1 MPRFSVKYVDFRGG
15 AHEQSVTAES
25 EQAARRRFE
34 ASGQHVRILHV
45 RMVRETREEDGRG
58 ASIAARRLD
67 LEQFVVFNEQFL
79 ALIRAGMPIPQSLEL
94 LAGNVRS
101 KALAGRIAAVRD
113 QVKVGVPLS
122 DAFAKAGEFPAI
134 YVTSLLAG
142 ERSGAL
148 DSVLERYINYQKL
161 SLAIR
166 KKLLVSLIYPAVLV
180 VLVAVLV
187 VFLVTYVVPEFSQL
201 YETMDAEL
209 PASTQMLVALGGAS
223 RDHAIPIL
231 AGLAAIV
238 GTVFWLLRSGA
249 AAGSLERMTLGAPVV
264 GRLWIRYQVAQ
275 LSRLLSTL
283 LAGGI
288 PLVRAL
294 ETAGESMGSG
304 LLRGTLATVRD
315 RVREG
320 QSLAKSM
327 LETEIFP
334 SLAIEMVRV
343 GESTGALPQML
354 TSVAEFFDEEVQTK
368 TTALLNLVEPAIMIF
383 MGIFVAFVLISLY
396 LPIFSLAG
404 QF

>member
-1 MPRFSVKYVDFRGG
+1 MPQFSVKYVDIRGSAG
-15 AHEQSVTAES
+15 EDIVTAES
-25 EQAARRRFE
+25 EQAARRQFE
-34 ASGQHVRILHV
+34 ASGLRV
-45 RMVRETREEDGRG
+45 RMVREAGEPDGK
-58 ASIAARRLD
+58 AAQTTARRLD
-67 LEQFVVFNEQFL
+67 LGQFVIFNEQFL
-79 ALIRAGMPIPQSLEL
+79 ALIRAGMPIPQSLDL
-94 LAGNVRS
+94 LSGNVRS
-101 KALAGRIAAVRD
+101 KALAARIAAVRD

-122 DAFAKAGEFPAI
+122 EAFAKAGDFPAI

-148 DSVLERYINYQKL
+148 DSVLERYVTYQKL
-161 SLAIR
+161 ALAIR

-201 YETMDAEL
+201 YQTMDAAL
-209 PASTQMLVALGGAS
+209 PASTQLLVALGGAS
-223 RDHAIPIL
+223 RDHAIPLL

-238 GTVFWLLRSGA
+238 GAVFWVLRSGSA
-249 AAGSLERMTLGAPVV
+249 TNSLERMTLRTPVV

-304 LLRGTLATVRD
+304 LLRGTLAAVRD

-320 QSLAKSM
+320 QTLARSM

-368 TTALLNLVEPAIMIF
+368 TTALLNLVEPALMIF

>member
-1 MPRFSVKYVDFRGG
+1 MPRFSVTYVDVQHGVG
-15 AHEQSVTAES
+15 EESVTAGS
-25 EQAARRRFE
+25 EQAARRQFE
-34 ASGQHVRILHV
+34 ARGLLVRT
-45 RMVRETREEDGRG
+45 VREKGERDAKAAWSG
-58 ASIAARRLD
+58 ARRLN
-67 LEQFVVFNEQFL
+67 LEQFVVFNQQFV

-122 DAFAKAGEFPAI
+122 DAFAKDGDFPAI
-134 YVTSLLAG
+134 YVTSLVAG

-148 DSVLERYINYQKL
+148 DSVLQRYVDYQKL
-161 SLAIR
+161 ALAIR
-166 KKLLVSLIYPAVLV
+166 KKLLVSLIYPVVLV

-209 PASTQMLVALGGAS
+209 PASTQMLVAMGSAS
-223 RDHAIPIL
+223 RDHAVPL
-231 AGLAAIV
+231 LVGLAAV
-238 GTVFWLLRSGA
+238 AGAVSWLLRSGSA
-249 AAGSLERMTLGAPVV
+249 TSFLERMTLRAPVV
-264 GRLWIRYQVAQ
+264 GKLWIRYKVAQ

-288 PLVRAL
+288 PLLRAL

-304 LLRGTLATVRD
+304 LFRGTLAAVRR

-320 QSLAKSM
+320 QTLAASM
-327 LETEIFP
+327 VEAEIFP

-368 TTALLNLVEPAIMIF
+368 TAALLNLVEPSIMIV

>member
-1 MPRFSVKYVDFRGG
+1 MPQFSVNYVDVRGG
-15 AHEQSVTAES
+15 AHEKSVAAES
-25 EQAARRRFE
+25 ELAVRRRFE
-34 ASGQHVRILHV
+34 ASGLRVRT
-45 RMVRETREEDGRG
+45 VRETREADGGG
-58 ASIAARRLD
+58 ARIVARRLD

-101 KALAGRIAAVRD
+101 KSLAGHIAAVRD

-122 DAFAKAGEFPAI
+122 DAFAKSGEFPAI

-238 GTVFWLLRSGA
+238 GALFWLLRSGA
-249 AAGSLERMTLGAPVV
+249 ATSPLERMTLLAPVV

-304 LLRGTLATVRD
+304 LLRGKLAAVRD

-320 QSLAKSM
+320 QPLAESM
-327 LETEIFP
+327 QETEVFP

>member
-1 MPRFSVKYVDFRGG
+1 MPQFTVKYVDVRGS
-15 AHEQSVTAES
+15 AREESVSAES
-25 EQAARRRFE
+25 ERAARRRFE
-34 ASGQHVRILHV
+34 
-45 RMVRETREEDGRG
+45 GRG
-58 ASIAARRLD
+58 LLVRNVTERGDPAQGTARNKVRGLD

-94 LAGNVRS
+94 LSGNLRS
-101 KALAGRIAAVRD
+101 KVLAGRIAAVRD
-113 QVKVGVPLS
+113 EVKVGVPLS
-122 DAFAKAGEFPAI
+122 DAFAKGGHFPAI

-148 DSVLERYINYQKL
+148 DSVLERYVTYQKL
-161 SLAIR
+161 ALAIR

-209 PASTQMLVALGGAS
+209 PGSTQLLVALGGAS
-223 RDHAIPIL
+223 RDHAAPLL
-231 AGLAAIV
+231 AGIAAIA
-238 GTVFWLLRSGA
+238 GAAFWLLRSGA
-249 AAGSLERMTLGAPVV
+249 ASAPLERVTFRAPVV
-264 GRLWIRYQVAQ
+264 GKLWIRYQVAQ

-304 LLRGTLATVRD
+304 LLRGTLASVRH

-320 QSLAKSM
+320 QPLAASM
-327 LETEIFP
+327 LKTGIFP

-343 GESTGALPQML
+343 GETTGALPQML

-368 TTALLNLVEPAIMIF
+368 TMALLNLVEPAIMIF